1 MLLHTK
7 PVPWR
12 LNHIIVTPHQEIR
25 QDAAGHILAPAVA
38 NHQADAA
45 ESVADPHALIDA
57 TLHRLAALFG
67 AHVEMDRF
75 VIGYRPVPADGLP
88 VVGQVQAGLSLAVMH
103 SGVTLAAGVAEAL
116 SAEVT
121 GQGESAILAGFRP
134 ERVVT
139 AR

>member
-1 MLLHTK
+1 
-7 PVPWR
+7 
-12 LNHIIVTPHQEIR
+12 
-25 QDAAGHILAPAVA
+25 
-38 NHQADAA
+38 
-45 ESVADPHALIDA
+45 
-57 TLHRLAALFG
+57 
-67 AHVEMDRF
+67 
-75 VIGYRPVPADGLP
+75 